1 MSNKLCVGNLPYD
14 ASVDFIRDLFAPY
27 GRVAEVAIAYEKHN
41 RRARGIAFVTMAI
54 ESDATLAL
62 ALDGSLLEGR
72 PLRVTRAIGHAH
84 ASAEE
89 KRTDESYRV
98 VQQFREGDNMSFD
111 LRCAGENLTIV
122 VIPSD
127 SIGWRLEARRSAA
140 ADAGSFDASATTRSE
155 ALHELA
161 NTWRAQAALAR
172 VPPLDWSAIERAL
185 SAVRAV

>member
-1 MSNKLCVGNLPYD
+1 MSNKLCVGNLPYE
-14 ASVDFIRDLFAPY
+14 ATVDFIRDLFRPF
-27 GRVAEVAIAYEKHN
+27 GHVAEVDIAYEKNN

-54 ESDATLAL
+54 EADASTAL
-62 ALDGSLLEGR
+62 ALDGVMLEGR

-84 ASAEE
+84 ASKEE
-89 KRTDESYRV
+89 KRTDEAYKV
-98 VQQFREGDNMSFD
+98 VQQFREGENLAFD

-127 SIGWRLEARRSAA
+127 SIGWRLEARRGAGP
-140 ADAGSFDASATTRSE
+140 DAGSFDASATTRAE

-161 NTWRAQAALAR
+161 DTWRAQAALAR